1 MVSLRPFHFLP
12 EHNFGPDRDGSM
24 STELQQTDVMDAEI
38 VSPEMIEDAV
48 ANCFA
53 TIGDAPERALELV
66 TPEEIAAIEDADDD
80 PDGEGAQEVETAE
93 EISLKNGVYH
103 EIRRKLNERF
113 QIPPEQIAFIHEAD
127 TPARKAALFK
137 AVNSG
142 RVRVLIGSTSKL
154 GTGVNVQRRLVAL
167 HHLDEPWKPAELEQR
182 EGRILRQGNIYPEV
196 FVFHY
201 VTERSFD
208 GYMLQTL
215 ESKAR
220 FISQIMAGEV
230 TARTAEDVGDMVL
243 TVAQVKAIASGNPMV
258 QKRIELEVKLVKLD
272 RLRAAYYNNRAAM
285 RADLEELPDRITAQE
300 AELRGHEE
308 AIKARQPLKE
318 DSFLITLKKNLGDAE
333 SATFDKR
340 ERAGAHLRYLADL
353 LVDRLRRGSGGMSL
367 TEEVGSYRG
376 FKVLVHASGNS
387 RFAHHSTLFGYNAEV
402 RLCAGEGGTI
412 YVAQIGESNVGV
424 TQSIDY
430 QLRHLEDRLEQA
442 RAGLEMLNA
451 RLQTVKAEVDK
462 PWAHAAEYRR
472 LRRRYEEMGTALQSE
487 GIEVESN
494 TTFTAED
501 GEGDDDSCEAVP
513 ADMDESASATP
524 VDDELSARHNPFTG
538 LEEFPIIVDEIDAES
553 DELDDARQADA
564 VMFSSA
570 MFDFEG
576 RENGQADELNNAD
589 IFSDATS
596 DNVEEP
602 HQASPENFERSCSD
616 SSGELAVATDSE
628 DDENVWRI
636 AESAEETRTTKDQA
650 FAVGA
655 RPRVEKKTN
664 RPKDA
669 AQIGF
674 SW

>member
-1 MVSLRPFHFLP
+1 
-12 EHNFGPDRDGSM
+12 M

-38 VSPEMIEDAV
+38 VSAEMIKDAV
-48 ANCFA
+48 ANCFF

-66 TPEEIAAIEDADDD
+66 TPEEIAAIEEADDD
-80 PDGEGAQEVETAE
+80 PDGEVAQEVETAE

-113 QIPPEQIAFIHEAD
+113 QIPLEQIAFIHEAD

-167 HHLDEPWKPAELEQR
+167 HHVDEPWKPAELEQR
-182 EGRILRQGNIYPEV
+182 EGRILRQGNIYPEA
-196 FVFHY
+196 FIFHY

-285 RADLEELPDRITAQE
+285 RADLEELPDRIAAQE

-308 AIKARQPLKE
+308 AIRARQPLKD

-333 SATFDKR
+333 NTTFDKR

-353 LVDRLRRGSGGMSL
+353 LIDRLRRGSGGMNL

-376 FKVLVHASGNS
+376 FKVFVHASGNS

-402 RLCAGEGGTI
+402 RLCAGEDGTI
-412 YVAQIGESNVGV
+412 YVAQIGESNVGI

-451 RLQTVKAEVDK
+451 RLQTIKAEVDK

-472 LRRRYEEMGTALQSE
+472 LRRRYEEMGAALQSE

-501 GEGDDDSCEAVP
+501 GEGEDDSCEAATVG
-513 ADMDESASATP
+513 ADEQASATP
-524 VDDELSARHNPFTG
+524 VDDELSARNNPFTG
-538 LEEFPIIVDEIDAES
+538 LEEFPIIVEEPEGEGDEF
-553 DELDDARQADA
+553 DELRQAEAD
-564 VMFSSA
+564 MFSSA

-576 RENGQADELNNAD
+576 RKDGQADELNDAD
-589 IFSDATS
+589 IFSDAVS
-596 DNVEEP
+596 DGEGEA
-602 HQASPENFERSCSD
+602 HQTSPEHSD
-616 SSGELAVATDSE
+616 GSYPASSEGLAVSTDGG
-628 DDENVWRI
+628 DEESMWSI
-636 AESAEETRTTKDQA
+636 AESVDEARPTEHQT
-650 FAVGA
+650 FAVGT
-655 RPRVEKKTN
+655 RPRAEKKTN
-664 RPKDA
+664 RPKDT

>member
-1 MVSLRPFHFLP
+1 
-12 EHNFGPDRDGSM
+12 M
-24 STELQQTDVMDAEI
+24 STELQQTDVMDADI
-38 VSPEMIEDAV
+38 VSAEMIEDAV
-48 ANCFA
+48 ANCFV
-53 TIGDAPERALELV
+53 TIDDAPERALELV
-66 TPEEIAAIEDADDD
+66 TPEEIAAIEEADDD

-103 EIRRKLNERF
+103 EIRRKLNKRF
-113 QIPPEQIAFIHEAD
+113 QIPFEQIAFIHEAD

-154 GTGVNVQRRLVAL
+154 GTGVNVQRRLIAL
-167 HHLDEPWKPAELEQR
+167 HHVDEPWKPAELEQR

-196 FVFHY
+196 FIFHY

-272 RLRAAYYNNRAAM
+272 RLRASYYNNRAAM
-285 RADLEELPDRITAQE
+285 RADLEELPDRIAAQE
-300 AELRGHEE
+300 AELHGHEE

-318 DSFLITLKKNLGDAE
+318 DSFLITLKKNLSDAE
-333 SATFDKR
+333 NTTFDKR

-353 LVDRLRRGSGGMSL
+353 LIDRLRRGSGGMSL

-402 RLCAGEGGTI
+402 RLCAGEGGNV
-412 YVAQIGESNVGV
+412 YVAQIGESNVGI

-430 QLRHLEDRLEQA
+430 QLRHLEERLEQA
-442 RAGLEMLNA
+442 QAGLEMLNA
-451 RLQTVKAEVDK
+451 RVQTVKAEVDK
-462 PWAHAAEYRR
+462 PWAHATEYRR
-472 LRRRYEEMGTALQSE
+472 LRRRYEEMGAALQSE

-501 GEGDDDSCEAVP
+501 GEGDDDSCEAAP
-513 ADMDESASATP
+513 AGADDQASATP
-524 VDDELSARHNPFTG
+524 ADELSARNNPFTG
-538 LEEFPIIVDEIDAES
+538 LEEFPIIVEEPEAEGDEF
-553 DELDDARQADA
+553 DELRQAEAD
-564 VMFSSA
+564 MFSSA

-576 RENGQADELNNAD
+576 REDGQADELNNAD
-589 IFSDATS
+589 IFSDAVS
-596 DNVEEP
+596 DGEGEA
-602 HQASPENFERSCSD
+602 HQTSPEQLDGSCST
-616 SSGELAVATDSE
+616 SPEGLAVTTE
-628 DDENVWRI
+628 GDEESMWSI
-636 AESAEETRTTKDQA
+636 AESASEVRPAKHQTFAASTRTRT
-650 FAVGA
+650 
-655 RPRVEKKTN
+655 EKKTN
-664 RPKDA
+664 RPKDT

-674 SW
+674 AW

>member
-1 MVSLRPFHFLP
+1 
-12 EHNFGPDRDGSM
+12 M
-24 STELQQTDVMDAEI
+24 STELHQQTDVMDAEI
-38 VSPEMIEDAV
+38 VSPEMIDDAV
-48 ANCFA
+48 ANCFV
-53 TIGDAPERALELV
+53 TLGDAPERALELV
-66 TPEEIAAIEDADDD
+66 TPEEIAAIEEADDD
-80 PDGEGAQEVETAE
+80 PDGEGVQEVETAE

-113 QIPPEQIAFIHEAD
+113 QIPIEQIAFIHEAD

-167 HHLDEPWKPAELEQR
+167 HHVDEPWKPAELEQR
-182 EGRILRQGNIYPEV
+182 EGRILRQGNIYPEA
-196 FVFHY
+196 FIFHY

-272 RLRAAYYNNRAAM
+272 RLRASYYNNRAAM
-285 RADLEELPDRITAQE
+285 RADLEELPDRIAAQE
-300 AELRGHEE
+300 AELRGHDE
-308 AIKARQPLKE
+308 AIRARQPLKE

-333 SATFDKR
+333 SSTFDKR

-353 LVDRLRRGSGGMSL
+353 LIDRLRRGFGGMSL

-376 FKVLVHASGNS
+376 FKILVHASGNS

-402 RLCAGEGGTI
+402 RLCVGEGSNV
-412 YVAQIGESNVGV
+412 YVAQIGESNVGI

-472 LRRRYEEMGTALQSE
+472 LRRRYEEMGAALQSE

-494 TTFTAED
+494 TTFTAEE
-501 GEGDDDSCEAVP
+501 GEGDDSSEAATAG
-513 ADMDESASATP
+513 ADEQESATP
-524 VDDELSARHNPFTG
+524 ADEELSARNNPFTG
-538 LEEFPIIVDEIDAES
+538 LEEFPIIVEEPEADS
-553 DELDDARQADA
+553 DEFNELRQAEAD
-564 VMFSSA
+564 MFSSA
-570 MFDFEG
+570 TFDFEG
-576 RENGQADELNNAD
+576 RDDGKADELNDAD
-589 IFSDATS
+589 IFSDAVS
-596 DNVEEP
+596 DGEGEP
-602 HQASPENFERSCSD
+602 HQTSPEWLDESCSASPEGLAVTTEGDEESMWGIAE
-616 SSGELAVATDSE
+616 SSGEVRPAKHQTVAVST
-628 DDENVWRI
+628 
-636 AESAEETRTTKDQA
+636 
-650 FAVGA
+650 
-655 RPRVEKKTN
+655 RPRAEKKTN
-664 RPKDA
+664 RPKDTT
-669 AQIGF
+669 QIGF
-674 SW
+674 AW

>member
-1 MVSLRPFHFLP
+1 
-12 EHNFGPDRDGSM
+12 M
-24 STELQQTDVMDAEI
+24 STELQQQTDVMDAEI
-38 VSPEMIEDAV
+38 VSAEMIKDAV
-48 ANCFA
+48 ANCFV
-53 TIGDAPERALELV
+53 TISDAPDRALELV

-80 PDGEGAQEVETAE
+80 SDGEALQEIETAE

-113 QIPPEQIAFIHEAD
+113 QIPLEQIAFIHEAD

-142 RVRVLIGSTSKL
+142 RVRVIIGSTSKL

-167 HHLDEPWKPAELEQR
+167 HHVDEPWKPAELEQR

-272 RLRAAYYNNRAAM
+272 RLRASYYNNRAAM
-285 RADLEELPDRITAQE
+285 RADLEELPDRIVAQE
-300 AELRGHEE
+300 AELSGHEK
-308 AIKARQPLKE
+308 AIKARQPLK
-318 DSFLITLKKNLGDAE
+318 DDAFLITLKKNLGDAE
-333 SATFDKR
+333 STTFDKR

-353 LVDRLRRGSGGMSL
+353 LIDRLRRGSGGMSL

-402 RLCAGEGGTI
+402 RLCVREDSTT
-412 YVAQIGESNVGV
+412 YVAQIGESNVGI

-442 RAGLEMLNA
+442 RAGLEMLSA

-462 PWAHAAEYRR
+462 PWAHATEYRR
-472 LRRRYEEMGTALQSE
+472 LRRRYEEMGAALQSE

-494 TTFTAED
+494 TTFTA
-501 GEGDDDSCEAVP
+501 GEGEAEDDSCEATP
-513 ADMDESASATP
+513 ADTDESASAKP
-524 VDDELSARHNPFTG
+524 IDDDLSARHNPFTG
-538 LEEFPIIVDEIDAES
+538 LEEFPIIVDETDLES
-553 DELDDARQADA
+553 DEFDDAGQAEA
-564 VMFSSA
+564 GMFSSA

-576 RENGQADELNNAD
+576 REGGQADEPNDAN
-589 IFSDATS
+589 IFSDAAS
-596 DNVEEP
+596 GSVEEL
-602 HQASPENFERSCSD
+602 HQASLENVDQSCSA
-616 SSGELAVATDSE
+616 SNGELAVATDSD
-628 DDENVWRI
+628 DDESMWRI
-636 AESAEETRTTKDQA
+636 AESANEVRPTKDQA
-650 FAVGA
+650 IAVGS
-655 RPRVEKKTN
+655 RPRAEKKTN
-664 RPKDA
+664 QSKDA
-669 AQIGF
+669 LQIGF